1 MGTRSGKFGLN
12 RPRGMLHE
20 ASRGVILMRGEGV
33 EDRVPDLI
41 GPALRERLGGFSRGG
56 SSLSERLGAL
66 QAVTDVQITVES
78 DLLTIEIDER

>member
-1 MGTRSGKFGLN
+1 M
-12 RPRGMLHE
+12 
-20 ASRGVILMRGEGV
+20 

-66 QAVTDVQITVES
+66 RVVTDAQVTIES
-78 DLLTIEIDER
+78 DVLTLEIDDS